1 VDPASTL
8 PRFPISSIWPH
19 CGLEAILPIV
29 EGTLAMSRT
38 VAIVQARM
46 GSSRLPGKVLTDIGG
61 QSMLQ
66 RVVSRAARARLL
78 DAVVVATTTDTRDD
92 AVVREC
98 DRLGVLSFR
107 GSENDVLDRYYG
119 AARAFEADTVVRI
132 TSDCP
137 LIDPQLV
144 DRVVGELARQQA
156 DYASNT
162 LVLSYPRGLDAEAFT
177 MASLTAAWEN
187 ATEAYERVHVT
198 PFLYRRPD
206 RFKLVNVACA
216 EDVSSLRWTV
226 DTPDDLRL
234 LRCLF
239 DRAVHL
245 GDPGWEDVL
254 EIVRREPA
262 LRDINGHIRQKALEE
277 G

>member
-1 VDPASTL
+1 
-8 PRFPISSIWPH
+8 
-19 CGLEAILPIV
+19 
-29 EGTLAMSRT
+29 MSRT
-38 VAIVQARM
+38 VAIIQARM

-61 QSMLQ
+61 QSMLE
-66 RVVSRAARARLL
+66 RVVSRAARARRL
-78 DAVVVATTTDTRDD
+78 DAVVVATTTDARDD
-92 AVVREC
+92 VVVREC
-98 DRLGVLSFR
+98 NRLGVLSFR

-137 LIDPQLV
+137 LIDPHLV
-144 DRVVGELARQQA
+144 DRVVGELVRQQA

-177 MASLTAAWEN
+177 MASLAAAWEN

-216 EDVSSLRWTV
+216 EDVSTLRWTV
-226 DTPDDLRL
+226 DTPDDLQL
-234 LRCLF
+234 LRSLF
-239 DRAVHL
+239 ERAAHL

-262 LRDINGHIRQKALEE
+262 LREINGHIRQKALEE